1 MLNNFCGFTI
11 VPASVVLSPYFE
23 SFTKEQVNT
32 GRFNNVSEV
41 LRAGLRLLADQEQ
54 AQAVKLRELRAA
66 IQAGDESGSGIE
78 ANKVFDRLEKKYK
91 SLVKAS
97 DQAHACCA
105 LSFRHWC
112 RLILR
117 RLAIPS
123 VKTAPQMRF
132 VLLKV
137 CGRSVKR

>member
-97 DQAHACCA
+97 DQVHACCA